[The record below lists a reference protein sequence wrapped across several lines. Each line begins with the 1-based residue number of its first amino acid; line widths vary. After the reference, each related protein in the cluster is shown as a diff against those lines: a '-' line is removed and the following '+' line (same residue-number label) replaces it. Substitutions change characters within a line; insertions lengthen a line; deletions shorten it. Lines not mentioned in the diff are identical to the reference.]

1 METRQIATYLA
12 RARVGIGI
20 SMLLTPKLGLRTM
33 VGPAAQASIVGP
45 LGRIAGIRD
54 VVLGAGGSI
63 ALGEKSGGANWLSMG
78 AVADAVDGVV
88 LLVSPGLVRRARLVG
103 LAALGLA
110 GYQLFLAKEIAASE
124 GLGASAA

>member
-12 RARVGIGI
+12 RARVGMGL
-20 SMLLTPKLGLRTM
+20 SMLLTPKLGLRSM
-33 VGPAAQASIVGP
+33 FGSAATAPIVGP

-63 ALGEKSGGANWLSMG
+63 SLGERNGGANWLSMG

-88 LLVSPGLVRRARLVG
+88 LLVSPGLAKRAKLVG
-103 LAALGLA
+103 ITALGLA
-110 GYQLFLAKEIAASE
+110 AYQLYLAKEIAASE
-124 GLGASAA
+124 RVAS